1 MFMNTQNKIKIV
13 ILILIIFLAASLRLY
28 KLDQIPPSL
37 NWDETAGAYN
47 AYVIANWARDEWGQ
61 FLPLIFTSFR
71 DDKHPV
77 HVYITAVV
85 VKIFGLSDF
94 TARLS
99 GALVGIFSVLV
110 IYYLAG
116 IFFKNSLAALFSAF
130 FLAVSPYHLQF
141 SRGLWEVNFAL
152 FFFLLGLLMFYLG
165 IKKKARL
172 INISFFSFGLSLLS
186 YHSSKVVVP
195 MMVLLLVVLYFK
207 DLRKLSL
214 NFYTGIFIFLI
225 FITLLFIDPR
235 LVGFARAKQTQFGQ
249 DVIEKT
255 RIYQKTKNSTLGLAE
270 IALNQ
275 YITHF
280 SLNYLF
286 LYGDQSPRNSVKTS
300 GEFYKSDGLFF
311 IAGLLYL
318 IKLRSR
324 VSLVLLFW
332 LLLAPIPSSL
342 VGGAPSATRA
352 IFMAG
357 SMHLLAGAGAAGIA
371 GLLGKKLKV
380 FVVILILLFVSV
392 QAYFFL
398 GYYFN
403 AYPKKD
409 PHEWQYGMKQI
420 VEFVKEHEEY
430 DYIFMTDIR
439 SQPYIFFLYY
449 LKHPLP
455 EYLNSVVYNNSEE
468 SVKYN
473 TVSYFGGYYLGKEG
487 EERRINVYFGGWDPI
502 ESTPDK
508 GRLYVV
514 SPSQYDGLKHRS
526 SFDVKKIIYYPD
538 GGKAFYIVSAT

>member
-1 MFMNTQNKIKIV
+1 MNTQNKIKIV

-255 RIYQKTKNSTLGLAE
+255 RIYQKTKNSTLCLVE
-270 IALNQ
+270 
-275 YITHF
+275 
-280 SLNYLF
+280 
-286 LYGDQSPRNSVKTS
+286 LY
-300 GEFYKSDGLFF
+300 
-311 IAGLLYL
+311 
-318 IKLRSR
+318 
-324 VSLVLLFW
+324 
-332 LLLAPIPSSL
+332 
-342 VGGAPSATRA
+342 
-352 IFMAG
+352 
-357 SMHLLAGAGAAGIA
+357 
-371 GLLGKKLKV
+371 
-380 FVVILILLFVSV
+380 
-392 QAYFFL
+392 
-398 GYYFN
+398 
-403 AYPKKD
+403 
-409 PHEWQYGMKQI
+409 
-420 VEFVKEHEEY
+420 
-430 DYIFMTDIR
+430 
-439 SQPYIFFLYY
+439 
-449 LKHPLP
+449 
-455 EYLNSVVYNNSEE
+455 
-468 SVKYN
+468 
-473 TVSYFGGYYLGKEG
+473 
-487 EERRINVYFGGWDPI
+487 
-502 ESTPDK
+502 
-508 GRLYVV
+508 
-514 SPSQYDGLKHRS
+514 
-526 SFDVKKIIYYPD
+526 
-538 GGKAFYIVSAT
+538 